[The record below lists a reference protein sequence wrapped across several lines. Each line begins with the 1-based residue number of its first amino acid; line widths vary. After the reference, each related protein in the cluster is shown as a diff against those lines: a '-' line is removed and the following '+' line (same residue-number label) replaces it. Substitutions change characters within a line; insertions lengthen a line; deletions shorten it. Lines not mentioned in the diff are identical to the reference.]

1 MVGLSVVECWN
12 PGVVRRSW
20 VWSPAGVAHH
30 VVANPWNAVPV
41 STLACLAGWVV
52 AGLRAVCSLSGRFSA
67 AVWSVPGC
75 VSRLMV
81 GLCVVGLIALQPA
94 PV

>member
-1 MVGLSVVECWN
+1 MV
-12 PGVVRRSW
+12 RSCI
-20 VWSPAGVAHH
+20 WSPAGVAQH
-30 VVANPWNAVPV
+30 VVTNPWDAVPV
-41 STLACLAGWVV
+41 STLACLAGSVL

-67 AVWSVPGC
+67 AVWSVLGC